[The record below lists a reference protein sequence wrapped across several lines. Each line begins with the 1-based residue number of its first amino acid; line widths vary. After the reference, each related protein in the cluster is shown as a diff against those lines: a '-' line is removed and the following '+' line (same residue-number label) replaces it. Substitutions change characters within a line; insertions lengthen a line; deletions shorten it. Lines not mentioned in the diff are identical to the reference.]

1 MNRGIITIS
10 ETGVVI
16 VPTAPIWMTKF
27 EIADMFGV
35 FSYDI
40 RKAIRAIYKNKELN
54 EAETMRYIRQ
64 PDGISYDVYNFEM
77 IIKQYP
83 GLNSSK
89 IARLIGKSV
98 PTAKRYLNSLVRL
111 DLIEFRGAQKNGG
124 YYWNS
129 PKR

>member
-1 MNRGIITIS
+1 MLQNRES
-10 ETGVVI
+10 
-16 VPTAPIWMTKF
+16 
-27 EIADMFGV
+27 DY
-35 FSYDI
+35 SLL
-40 RKAIRAIYKNKELN
+40 RLN
-54 EAETMRYIRQ
+54 
-64 PDGISYDVYNFEM
+64 
-77 IIKQYP
+77 
-83 GLNSSK
+83 K